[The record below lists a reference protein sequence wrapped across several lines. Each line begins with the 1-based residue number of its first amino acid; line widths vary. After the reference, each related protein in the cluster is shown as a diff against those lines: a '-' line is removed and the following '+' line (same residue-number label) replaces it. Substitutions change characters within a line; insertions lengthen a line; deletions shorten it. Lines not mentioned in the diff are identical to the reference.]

1 MLRPA
6 ALALVVAVLA
16 IRLLVRVRRLRGVP
30 HARAWRH
37 SVAEVGMVVGTAP
50 WVWMILTPR
59 PGERGLSLVPLRD
72 LADQLSVPVPAA
84 VVQVGGNLLVLAALG
99 FFLPVRFDLVAG
111 AGARARAGSGAG
123 AMAGADLPSGAR
135 SAAGSGSARRT
146 AAVLARVA
154 VVLIGVAV
162 TVEVLQYV
170 LRLGRVTSVD
180 DVLVNVAGG
189 LVAALCSRRWWTDRV
204 PLGAR

>member
-37 SVAEVGMVVGTAP
+37 SVAEVGLVVGTAP

-59 PGERGLSLVPLRD
+59 PGERGLSLVPLQD
-72 LADQLSVPVPAA
+72 LADQLSGPVPAA

-99 FFLPVRFDLVAG
+99 FFLPVRFRLVPGSVGRGGSRQRVAP
-111 AGARARAGSGAG
+111 GARPGHG
-123 AMAGADLPSGAR
+123 P
-135 SAAGSGSARRT
+135 RT
-146 AAVLARVA
+146 VVVLARVA
-154 VVLIGVAV
+154 VVLLGVAV

-189 LVAALCSRRWWTDRV
+189 LIAALCSRRWWADRA
-204 PLGAR
+204 PLGGR

>member
-59 PGERGLSLVPLRD
+59 PGERGLSLVPLQD
-72 LADQLSVPVPAA
+72 LADQLSGPVPAA

-99 FFLPVRFDLVAG
+99 FFLPVRFRLVPG
-111 AGARARAGSGAG
+111 HSGRAGSRERVAPGAG
-123 AMAGADLPSGAR
+123 P
-135 SAAGSGSARRT
+135 GSGSGPGPGSRT
-146 AAVLARVA
+146 VLVLAPVA
-154 VVLIGVAV
+154 VVLLGVAV

-189 LVAALCSRRWWTDRV
+189 LIAALCSRRWWADRA
-204 PLGAR
+204 PLGGH

>member
-6 ALALVVAVLA
+6 ALALVVAVLV

-30 HARAWRH
+30 YDRAWRH
-37 SVAEVGMVVGTAP
+37 SVAEVGLVVGTAP

-59 PGERGLSLVPLRD
+59 PGERGLSLVPLQD
-72 LADQLSVPVPAA
+72 LADQLSGPVPAA

-99 FFLPVRFDLVAG
+99 FFLPVRFRLVPG
-111 AGARARAGSGAG
+111 QGGRAGSRERVAPGPG
-123 AMAGADLPSGAR
+123 PGP
-135 SAAGSGSARRT
+135 RT
-146 AAVLARVA
+146 VAVLVRVA
-154 VVLIGVAV
+154 VVLLAVAV

-189 LVAALCSRRWWTDRV
+189 LIAALCSRRWWADRAL
-204 PLGAR
+204 LGGR

>member
-50 WVWMILTPR
+50 WVWMILTPQ

-72 LADQLSVPVPAA
+72 LADQLSGPVPAA

-99 FFLPVRFDLVAG
+99 FFLPVRFELVAG
-111 AGARARAGSGAG
+111 AGAGARAG
-123 AMAGADLPSGAR
+123 LPSGAR
-135 SAAGSGSARRT
+135 SVPASGSARRT
-146 AAVLARVA
+146 VAVLARVA
-154 VVLIGVAV
+154 VVLVGVAA

-189 LVAALCSRRWWTDRV
+189 LFAALCSRRWWADRA
-204 PLGAR
+204 PLGGR